1 MTVGITAL
9 VVATFT
15 WAVAIGGESTLERL
29 SSLVS
34 DRADAVY
41 QQNRGHFLEDTIN
54 VLLPQYPLG
63 AGLGRWGMMN
73 SYFGDKSNPL
83 TQQIWVEI
91 QWTGWLLDGG
101 VPLIIALR
109 CSPSASLSHCLENCH
124 KSAIG

>member
-73 SYFGDKSNPL
+73 
-83 TQQIWVEI
+83 
-91 QWTGWLLDGG
+91 
-101 VPLIIALR
+101 
-109 CSPSASLSHCLENCH
+109 
-124 KSAIG
+124 AILVTTATP